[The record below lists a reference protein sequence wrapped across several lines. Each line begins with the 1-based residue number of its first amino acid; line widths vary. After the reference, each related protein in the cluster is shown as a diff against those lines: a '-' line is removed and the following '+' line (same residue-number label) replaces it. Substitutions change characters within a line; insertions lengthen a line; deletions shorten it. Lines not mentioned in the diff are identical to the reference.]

1 MPSKPA
7 GKTSCTKL
15 SMLFHGVQ
23 SLTPLRVAIQAAPP
37 CVATPP
43 AAATAAAAPADSQP
57 PLPPDLELCK
67 LPVKEL
73 RRLLA
78 ERGANVAACFEKAD
92 LLEQAKLL
100 RAAAPSA

>member
-1 MPSKPA
+1 MGDETAMPRRRRSAWDEENA
-7 GKTSCTKL
+7 GGIVYTDGSTQEPVRD
-15 SMLFHGVQ
+15 S
-23 SLTPLRVAIQAAPP
+23 SL
-37 CVATPP
+37 
-43 AAATAAAAPADSQP
+43 AAAAAAAAAADSQP

-73 RRLLA
+73 RRFLA